1 MLSKNSRAAGDET
14 CVRKGNMVG
23 SSSPRYLVD
32 DLAAPRRMAAFQGP
46 PGDALKTWYVSE
58 RVPVLGL

>member
-1 MLSKNSRAAGDET
+1 
-14 CVRKGNMVG
+14 MVG